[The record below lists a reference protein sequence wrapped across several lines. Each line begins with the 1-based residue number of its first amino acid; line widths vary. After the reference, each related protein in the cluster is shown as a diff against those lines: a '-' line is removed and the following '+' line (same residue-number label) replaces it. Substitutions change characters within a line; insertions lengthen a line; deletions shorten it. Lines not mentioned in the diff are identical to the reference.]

1 MFGQHSWNDVTA
13 PVEVNLFPYD
23 YKNTNEDENELTDG
37 HDLLD
42 AIVFEDLKEQVNQIE
57 F

>member
-1 MFGQHSWNDVTA
+1 MFGQHSRNDVTA

-42 AIVFEDLKEQVNQIE
+42 AILFEDLKEEVNQIE